1 MNESQLE
8 TRSNIL
14 FTPNQFHS
22 SFVVLCCALLC
33 FVVLWSQGVA
43 YWMMALF
50 EIKKSRALVMIAL
63 SAVT

>member
-22 SFVVLCCALLC
+22 SFVVL
-33 FVVLWSQGVA
+33 WSQCVA

-63 SAVT
+63 SAVA